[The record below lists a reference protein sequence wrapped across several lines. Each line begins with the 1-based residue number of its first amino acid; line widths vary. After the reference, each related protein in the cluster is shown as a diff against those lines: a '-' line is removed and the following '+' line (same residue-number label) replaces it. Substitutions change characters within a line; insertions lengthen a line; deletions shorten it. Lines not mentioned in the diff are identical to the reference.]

1 MNKIV
6 KINDI
11 TYNIQVVLDYIVEK
25 RIGGRRQH
33 KVTITS
39 PNLPTKKYFI
49 TDLEK
54 ELSLIEEELSNIK
67 NTFSEGE
74 LLLKKLGYK

>member
-39 PNLPTKKYFI
+39 PNLPTKEYFI

>member
-39 PNLPTKKYFI
+39 PNLPTKEYLI

>member
-1 MNKIV
+1 MYKIV

>member
-67 NTFSEGE
+67 NTFSEG
-74 LLLKKLGYK
+74 

>member
-33 KVTITS
+33 KVTIAS
-39 PNLPTKKYFI
+39 PNLPTKEYFI